1 MVISYYSMA
10 FFCTLFSFYC
20 IYFIIIIIIVVIRFL
35 RLLFIGLL

>member
-20 IYFIIIIIIVVIRFL
+20 IYFIIIIIVVNRFL
-35 RLLFIGLL
+35 RLLFIVLL